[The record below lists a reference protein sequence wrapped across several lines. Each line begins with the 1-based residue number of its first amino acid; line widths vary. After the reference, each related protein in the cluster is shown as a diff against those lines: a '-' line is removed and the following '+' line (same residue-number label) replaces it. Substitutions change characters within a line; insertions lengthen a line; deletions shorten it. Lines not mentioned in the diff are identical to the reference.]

1 MVSNFGVST
10 YSTICDIL
18 CPCLVVAYTQET
30 LHFLAL
36 RMFFWLFYGCTLT
49 LQMFLFTFCFKKCGR
64 NKAFLLGA
72 EVKGLYI
79 KVAFINIIY
88 VT

>member
-1 MVSNFGVST
+1 MVSNFGVSK

-49 LQMFLFTFCFKKCGR
+49 LQMFLFTFVLKSAGGKKLSFLVRKLKGCILKWQIGR
-64 NKAFLLGA
+64 AH
-72 EVKGLYI
+72 V
-79 KVAFINIIY
+79 
-88 VT
+88 